1 MKKNLIRAAVC
12 LLMAII
18 PLFAL
23 ASSVYFPD
31 QGVSID
37 FPANVDVLSLNMDAN
52 DPVLALYGK
61 TADEVTRE
69 LKSGGL
75 CALAYDIAGNFT
87 IKLCLKNRSAQSFD
101 RMSDQELK
109 EFAGRYGGSKYELYQ
124 SAQASFLLIYGDSG
138 RALIALANQGGVQV
152 ELRLAAKGKISKA
165 MIKTMKD
172 IAARTSLPQSQ

>member
-1 MKKNLIRAAVC
+1 MRKSLICAAVC
-12 LLMAII
+12 LFIAIT

-37 FPANVDVLSLNMDAN
+37 FPANVDVLSLNMDDN

-69 LKSGGL
+69 LKAAGL
-75 CALAYDIAGNFT
+75 HALANDIAGNFT
-87 IKLCLKNRSAQSFD
+87 IKLCLKNRSAQAFGGMD
-101 RMSDQELK
+101 EAQLK

-152 ELRLAAKGKISKA
+152 ELRLAAKGKINQG
-165 MIKTMKD
+165 MIKTMKN

>member
-1 MKKNLIRAAVC
+1 MKKSLLCAAVC
-12 LLMAII
+12 LFWALS

-37 FPANVDVLSLNMDAN
+37 FPANVDVLSLGMDKN
-52 DPVLALYGK
+52 DPVLELYHK
-61 TADEVTRE
+61 TADEVTQE

-75 CALAYDIAGNFT
+75 CAQAYDIAGNFT
-87 IKLCLKNRSAQSFD
+87 IKLCLKNRSAEPFGEMDESQL
-101 RMSDQELK
+101 Q

-124 SAQASFLLIYGDSG
+124 ASQADFLLIYGDSG

-152 ELRLAAKGKISKA
+152 ELRLAANGKISQS
-165 MIKTMKD
+165 MIKTMKN